1 MLLYYKLGLMEEC
14 PHVLFDTKYTTIRRQ
29 NFPSVL
35 SKIKSLKIKA
45 IFGRTQDSIHYLLK
59 KTKAIKRQFI
69 RKNTKK
75 KKPKIQSKTKKKPKI
90 QSKIKRT

>member
-14 PHVLFDTKYTTIRRQ
+14 PHVLFDTKYTTIQRQ

-35 SKIKSLKIKA
+35 SKSKSLKIKA

-59 KTKAIKRQFI
+59 KTKAIKRRFI
-69 RKNTKK
+69 RKKQQKK
-75 KKPKIQSKTKKKPKI
+75 TKKPKIQN
-90 QSKIKRT
+90 KIKRT